1 MFPREFVRSA
11 NIFEW
16 LQFIVQYSAQYS
28 IHYSVKYSVH
38 LSVQNSIGIW
48 GVQALS
54 WL

>member
-1 MFPREFVRSA
+1 MFPREYVSSA

-28 IHYSVKYSVH
+28 VHYSVNYSVH
-38 LSVQNSIGIW
+38 LSVQNSIGIL

-54 WL
+54 EL